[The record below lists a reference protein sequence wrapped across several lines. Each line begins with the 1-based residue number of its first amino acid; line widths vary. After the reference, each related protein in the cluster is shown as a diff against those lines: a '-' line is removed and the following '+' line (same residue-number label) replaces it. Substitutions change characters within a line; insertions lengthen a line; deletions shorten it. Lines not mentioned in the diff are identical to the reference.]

1 MRLDGTKNTRAKGQI
16 HSNRRNRGKITQNQ
30 FASAIF
36 ISQALLSRIE
46 SDDIEVTEQ
55 TAFIIEVVFNY
66 KKDWVLN
73 GAGPKVTNVAKFRED
88 LAVKIEE
95 WSRLIR
101 RAEKIPNAKSMIEKY
116 INLIEKDRDT
126 VNLIVT
132 RLSEK

>member
-1 MRLDGTKNTRAKGQI
+1 MELKTPGQRVKFIRTEGTGE
-16 HSNRRNRGKITQNQ
+16 KITQNQ

-73 GAGPKVTNVAKFRED
+73 GIEPKMVSAIKFRESFSS
-88 LAVKIEE
+88 KIEE
-95 WSRLIR
+95 WNHLVR
-101 RAEKIPNAKSMIEKY
+101 RIEKIPNAKSIIEKY
-116 INLIEKDRDT
+116 IKLTDKDR
-126 VNLIVT
+126 VT
-132 RLSEK
+132 IDQIISRLSEM

>member
-1 MRLDGTKNTRAKGQI
+1 MELKTPGQRVKFIRAEGTGE
-16 HSNRRNRGKITQNQ
+16 KITQNQ

>member
-66 KKDWVLN
+66 KKRL
-73 GAGPKVTNVAKFRED
+73 GSLMERGRE
-88 LAVKIEE
+88 
-95 WSRLIR
+95 
-101 RAEKIPNAKSMIEKY
+101 
-116 INLIEKDRDT
+116 
-126 VNLIVT
+126 
-132 RLSEK
+132 

>member
-1 MRLDGTKNTRAKGQI
+1 MELKTPGQRVKFIRTEGTGE
-16 HSNRRNRGKITQNQ
+16 KITQNQ

-95 WSRLIR
+95 WSRLIHR
-101 RAEKIPNAKSMIEKY
+101 VEKIPNAKSMIEKY